1 MSIRCERNAEEM
13 VVSILRNGGFPETN
27 MYGIR
32 IDTSYT
38 IVVGLDKEESKCR
51 RKEISFH

>member
-1 MSIRCERNAEEM
+1 MSIRYERDVEEM
-13 VVSILRNGGFPETN
+13 GVTILRKGGFPGTN